1 MLSALPAADQSR
13 LVGAMQ
19 AIERLLGAPAAPAAP
34 GTPAAPATTAAA
46 PSAKPTA
53 YVLRPPRPGDMG
65 WVVAPHGGLYTQE

>member
-19 AIERLLGAPAAPAAP
+19 AIERLLGAPAAPAA
-34 GTPAAPATTAAA
+34 AATTAAA